1 MPAMTPPVSAY
12 LCSYPKSGRTWMRFA
27 LVNLMNEAYGL
38 DMELDMENMFTLIP
52 NDDGEGHTQPWKTL
66 DKYAF
71 ADRDAMPFVAMSHL
85 PWDERFLE
93 PRILLLMR
101 TPADSL
107 VSRFYHMSRHAGQ
120 FDGTIDEF
128 AHDEFYGVPGL
139 VEYFA
144 SWEPHSEDGNV
155 EVVTYEQLRAEPLG
169 PFRRIVDQLGI
180 EATDAQL
187 EAALDASTVEK
198 MREVEKASGVGQP
211 NAYDRNDPQAMR
223 VRKAKV
229 GGWREELAPET
240 VDYLMESFAAS
251 PPAMALLERYSIVP
265 EAEPA

>member
-1 MPAMTPPVSAY
+1 MTPPVRAY

-71 ADRDAMPFVAMSHL
+71 PDREEMPFVAMSHL
-85 PWDERFLE
+85 PWDERFAG
-93 PRILLLMR
+93 PDVLLLMR

-120 FDGTIDEF
+120 FEGTIDEF

-139 VEYFA
+139 VGYFA
-144 SWEPHSEDGNV
+144 SWEPHADNDNV
-155 EVVTYEQLRAEPLG
+155 EVVTYEQLRADPSG

-180 EATDAQL
+180 EATDDQL
-187 EAALDASTVEK
+187 AAALEASTVEK
-198 MREVEKASGVGQP
+198 MREVERSSGVGQP
-211 NAYDRNDPQAMR
+211 IAYDRSDPQAMR

-240 VDYLMESFAAS
+240 VEYLMESFAAS
-251 PPAMALLERYSIVP
+251 PPAMELLERYSIVP
-265 EAEPA
+265 EVEPA